1 VVTEGRDG
9 PSRRGLLG
17 GAGVAL
23 AAAASVALDACGS
36 SSSSASTTSASSRAA
51 GHRPGSSTSP
61 HDVRLLSSA
70 LELERRTVD
79 AYAACVPLLDHHA
92 AKGATQW
99 LAEELQHTGKLITL
113 IRQAGGTAAPRANSY
128 DIGSQP
134 HGQTQTLRL
143 LEGFEQLQLDLY
155 LKILPRIEQGA
166 IRAAVAS
173 IFASDAQHLSMLRL
187 LDGRTPVPSAFVA

>member
-23 AAAASVALDACGS
+23 AATASVALDACGS
-36 SSSSASTTSASSRAA
+36 SSSTTTHASSHAA
-51 GHRPGSSTSP
+51 AHRRRSPTSP

-92 AKGATQW
+92 AKGATEW

-128 DIGSQP
+128 DIGAQP
-134 HGQTQTLRL
+134 HGQAQTLRL
-143 LEGFEQLQLDLY
+143 LAGFEQLQLDLY
-155 LKILPRIEQGA
+155 LKILPRIEQGFT
-166 IRAAVAS
+166 RAAVAS